1 VVRHPIY
8 TGLLASALGA
18 TVAVGEWRGL
28 LGLAL
33 MTFAFM
39 VKIKYEE
46 RLMLETFPAV
56 YPSYRGRVK
65 ALIPGLW

>member
-1 VVRHPIY
+1 
-8 TGLLASALGA
+8 
-18 TVAVGEWRGL
+18 
-28 LGLAL
+28 